1 VFVDTVECIHDSMPG
16 HVLFST
22 LYVILLFE
30 GNCVG
35 TFGEI
40 EIDINKK
47 RWMMVLSIRERHAIF
62 FADMDFVPAFLLP
75 VRTN

>member
-1 VFVDTVECIHDSMPG
+1 MPG

-47 RWMMVLSIRERHAIF
+47 GG
-62 FADMDFVPAFLLP
+62 
-75 VRTN
+75 